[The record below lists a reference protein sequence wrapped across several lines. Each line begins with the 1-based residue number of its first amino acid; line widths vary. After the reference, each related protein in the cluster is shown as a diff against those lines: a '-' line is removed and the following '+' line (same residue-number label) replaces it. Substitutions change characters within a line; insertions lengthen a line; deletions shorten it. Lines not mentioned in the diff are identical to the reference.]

1 MFVDA
6 KAIQFFTSNM
16 ILAKVQAEED
26 TLTAQKYHVNGYP
39 TSILLNKSGEE
50 IDRVVGYAPPEEYVQ
65 TFVDFS
71 NGIGTLD
78 DLLGQAET
86 SEDRDLFMQ
95 IGDKYKWRG
104 SNDNANSWYTK
115 VIAAGEPLDSLSG
128 EARMAQ
134 ADMYRRD
141 KVYDQALEAYKKIAG
156 EFKTYHGMD
165 AVIYQ
170 AIVYGQ
176 MNDTATAIATF
187 ESYIEQF
194 PESEDVEYA
203 QSQIEKFKNPP
214 VESGE

>member
-6 KAIQFFTSNM
+6 KAIQFFTSDM

-141 KVYDQALEAYKKIAG
+141 KVYDQALQAYKKIAG

-176 MNDTATAIATF
+176 MNDTATAIAAF

>member
-141 KVYDQALEAYKKIAG
+141 KVYDQALQAYKKIAG

-176 MNDTATAIATF
+176 MNDTATAIAAF

>member
-6 KAIQFFTSNM
+6 KAIQLFTSDM
-16 ILAKVQAEED
+16 ILAKVNAEED

-134 ADMYRRD
+134 ADMSRRD

-176 MNDTATAIATF
+176 MNDTATAIAAF

>member
-134 ADMYRRD
+134 ADMSRRD
-141 KVYDQALEAYKKIAG
+141 KVYDQALQAYKKIAG

-176 MNDTATAIATF
+176 MNDTATAIAAF

>member
-176 MNDTATAIATF
+176 MNDTATAIAAF

>member
-6 KAIQFFTSNM
+6 KAIQFFTSDM
-16 ILAKVQAEED
+16 ILAKVNAEED

-141 KVYDQALEAYKKIAG
+141 KVYDQALQAYKKIAG

-176 MNDTATAIATF
+176 MNDTATAIAAF